1 MEGLKFVNFGDPL
14 NRWDIDK
21 VTLICN
27 EVKRYADKHNLGQV
41 YLHRV
46 EDNTWSDK
54 ENQRYDIEIRYMK
67 GSHLIQQKL
76 LILKGE
82 LLDGEEFHNR
92 INEFYSI

>member
-1 MEGLKFVNFGDPL
+1 MEGLKFVNFSDPL

-21 VTLICN
+21 VILICN
-27 EVKRYADKHNLGQV
+27 EVKRYADKHNLDKV
-41 YLHRV
+41 ELHRV

-76 LILKGE
+76 LMLKGE

>member
-1 MEGLKFVNFGDPL
+1 MEGLKFVNFSDSL

-21 VTLICN
+21 VILICN
-27 EVKRYADKHNLGQV
+27 EVKRYADKHNLDKV
-41 YLHRV
+41 ELHRV

-67 GSHLIQQKL
+67 GNYLIQQKL
-76 LILKGE
+76 LMLKGE
-82 LLDGEEFHNR
+82 ILDGDEFHNR

>member
-1 MEGLKFVNFGDPL
+1 MEGLKFVNFSDPL

-21 VTLICN
+21 VILICN
-27 EVKRYADKHNLGQV
+27 EVKRYADKHNLDKV
-41 YLHRV
+41 ELHSV

-67 GSHLIQQKL
+67 GNHLIQQKL
-76 LILKGE
+76 LMLKGE
-82 LLDGEEFHNR
+82 LLDGDEFHNR

>member
-1 MEGLKFVNFGDPL
+1 MEGLKFVNFSDPL

-21 VTLICN
+21 VILICN
-27 EVKRYADKHNLGQV
+27 EVKRYANKHNLNKV
-41 YLHRV
+41 ELHRV

-67 GSHLIQQKL
+67 GNQLIQQKL
-76 LILKGE
+76 LMLKGE
-82 LLDGEEFHNR
+82 LLDGDEFHNR